1 MINNINIILPLL
13 EFKQEGDFYH
23 LLILQRRKDMTTNRS
38 NHQSARTIKT
48 YTIRSKEYL
57 QEKFEEI
64 QLLCETFK
72 ARAYINLNR
81 INDNDVAL
89 KMIEKLVHCLQNKT
103 TNVKGVYDSVVGNLP
118 SKEKKWVVDLD
129 LNEVEYKEIYI
140 NLINKI
146 QPFDNPN
153 KIITEIPTKNGVHL
167 ITHPFNTEQFYKHC
181 EEEKINKV
189 DIQKNSPSLLY
200 VPRALYTDYSLVDVI
215 KCYEE
220 TLISYIGK
228 ENWKEWLGHDLFY
241 QNEIKNLKL

>member
-13 EFKQEGDFYH
+13 EFKQEGDFFQLY
-23 LLILQRRKDMTTNRS
+23 IFQRRKDMTTNRS
-38 NHQSARTIKT
+38 NHQSTRKIKT
-48 YTIRSKEYL
+48 YTIRNKEYL

-81 INDNDVAL
+81 MNDKDVAL

-118 SKEKKWVVDLD
+118 SKEKRWLTDLD
-129 LNEVEYKEIYI
+129 KEDLQHKQKYI
-140 NLINKI
+140 DIINVCEPSIKE
-146 QPFDNPN
+146 
-153 KIITEIPTKNGVHL
+153 KIIIEIPTKNGIHL
-167 ITHPFNTEQFYKHC
+167 ITHPFNTEQFYRYC

-215 KCYEE
+215 KCYEDLLKIY
-220 TLISYIGK
+220 TNDNW
-228 ENWKEWLGHDLFY
+228 ENFEKHDLFY